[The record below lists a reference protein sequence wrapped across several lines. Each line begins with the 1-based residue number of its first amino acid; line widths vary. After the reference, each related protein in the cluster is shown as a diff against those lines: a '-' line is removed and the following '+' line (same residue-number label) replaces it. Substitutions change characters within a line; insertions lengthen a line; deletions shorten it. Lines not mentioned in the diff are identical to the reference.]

1 MLPTGGRVWLYR
13 YRANGKN
20 KRYRIGD
27 ATSTTPTAAR
37 RAVKGIAGK
46 LAGGEV
52 PNAAKARLRG
62 AVKEA
67 KESTLGAFLTSRYGA
82 RVTVERKT
90 GKDSVAR
97 IASNCATLMNAP
109 MDETTAWEL
118 ELWRK
123 TKHEKG
129 RPPATTNRDLT
140 ALRARLSKAVEWKVI
155 NKHPLAD
162 LKPRRTDKSAPI
174 RVISDAEENAL
185 MDALSARDARLIE
198 RQLLR

>member
-1 MLPTGGRVWLYR
+1 MLPTGGRVWPYR
-13 YRANGKN
+13 YPANRKN

-27 ATSTTPTAAR
+27 ATSITPAAAR

-97 IASNCATLMNAP
+97 IASNFATLMNAP
-109 MDETTAWEL
+109 MDETTA
-118 ELWRK
+118 
-123 TKHEKG
+123 
-129 RPPATTNRDLT
+129 
-140 ALRARLSKAVEWKVI
+140 
-155 NKHPLAD
+155 
-162 LKPRRTDKSAPI
+162 
-174 RVISDAEENAL
+174 
-185 MDALSARDARLIE
+185 
-198 RQLLR
+198 